1 MRINTH
7 IHTPY
12 SFSAFDSIEDI
23 VAAAKNEGI
32 AVLGINDSNTIE
44 GHGHFAE
51 ECSKN
56 GIYPLFNIEF
66 ATVVESDKAGDFH
79 WNDPSY
85 AGIMHLCGKALD
97 FPVSFNSDSRNLIG
111 AIWKISQDRIWK
123 IITKLNA
130 YFKSV
135 NIDYQLDYNALRSHY
150 AKHAIT
156 DWHITRAV
164 YTDFITRWGGTDQF
178 IQNFKTALKLDSF
191 TFDSNDAVQIQRVIR
206 SKLLD
211 AGSPG
216 FVEEYYDKTLRFYEA
231 RMLILSAGGIPCYTL
246 FLDSSQSITDKERN
260 FDILIN
266 ELLSMD
272 IRAVEFIPEKV
283 SIDLLKKYAHRF
295 YEKGFIVT
303 FGTEHNNLEQ
313 QSLVPRTWN
322 GKPLDDELVRIGY
335 DGACIY
341 AAHQEMHHQKC
352 PGFIDDMGKRI
363 VHPARIR
370 DFIRIGDDVI
380 KRALSHENQQELKW
394 YEPTYS

>member
-7 IHTPY
+7 VHTPY
-12 SFSAFDSIEDI
+12 SFSAFDSIGEI
-23 VAAAKNEGI
+23 VATAKHEGI
-32 AVLGINDSNTIE
+32 GVLGINDFNTIE

-56 GIYPLFNIEF
+56 AIYPLFNIEL
-66 ATVVESDKAGDFH
+66 ATVMESDKNADIH

-85 AGIMHLCGKALD
+85 AGVMHLCGKALD
-97 FPVSFNSDSRNLIG
+97 FPVSFNNDSRNLIG
-111 AIWKISQDRIWK
+111 SVWKISQDRIWK
-123 IITKLNA
+123 IITKLNEH
-130 YFKSV
+130 FKSV
-135 NIDYQLDYNALRSHY
+135 NFDYHLDYNTLRSHY
-150 AKHAIT
+150 AKHAIS
-156 DWHITRAV
+156 DWHIIRAM
-164 YTDFITRWGGTDQF
+164 YNDFLSRWGSTGTF
-178 IQNFKTALKLDSF
+178 EQNLRIILKMGSF
-191 TFDSNDAVQIQRVIR
+191 AIDSNDALEVQRVIK

-216 FVEEYYDKTLRFYEA
+216 FVEAYYNKSLRFYEA
-231 RMLILSAGGIPCYTL
+231 KMLILSAGGIPCYTM
-246 FLDSSQSITDKERN
+246 FLDSSQPITDKERN
-260 FDILIN
+260 IDLLIN
-266 ELLSMD
+266 DLVTMD
-272 IRAVEFIPEKV
+272 IQAVEFIPEKV
-283 SIDLLKKYAHRF
+283 SIDLLKKYTHRF

-303 FGTEHNNLEQ
+303 FGTEHNNVER

-322 GKPLDDELVRIGY
+322 GKTLDDELVRIGH

-352 PGFIDDMGKRI
+352 PGFVDDMGKRI

>member
-12 SFSAFDSIEDI
+12 SFSAYDSIGEI
-23 VAAAKNEGI
+23 VATAKHEGV
-32 AVLGINDSNTIE
+32 AVLGINDFNTIE

-56 GIYPLFNIEF
+56 AIYPLFNIEF
-66 ATVVESDKAGDFH
+66 ATLIESDKTARLH
-79 WNDPSY
+79 WNDPIN

-97 FPVSFNSDSRNLIG
+97 FPVAFNSDSRNLIG
-111 AIWKISQDRIWK
+111 AVWKISQDRIWK
-123 IITKLNA
+123 IIAKLNE
-130 YFKSV
+130 YFESV
-135 NIDYQLDYNALRSHY
+135 NLDYVLDYNAMRAHY

-156 DWHITRAV
+156 DWHITRAL
-164 YTDFITRWGGTDQF
+164 YTDFMSKWDSQDLI
-178 IQNFKTALKLDSF
+178 IQNLKIILKMDSLSLDP
-191 TFDSNDAVQIQRVIR
+191 DNAVQMQNLIR

-216 FVEEYYDKTLRFYEA
+216 YVEEYYNNSVRFYEA
-231 RMLILSAGGIPCYTL
+231 KMLILSAGGIPCYTL
-246 FLDSSQSITDKERN
+246 LLDSSQPLTDKERN
-260 FDILIN
+260 IDLLIN

-272 IRAVEFIPEKV
+272 IRAVELIPENV
-283 SIDLLKKYAHRF
+283 NSDLLKKYSRRF

-303 FGTEHNNLEQ
+303 FGTTHNQLERV
-313 QSLVPRTWN
+313 SLVPKMWDGN
-322 GKPLDDELVRIGY
+322 MLDDELVRIGY

-352 PGFIDDMGKRI
+352 PGFIDDMGKRL
-363 VHPARIR
+363 VHPARIK
-370 DFIRIGDDVI
+370 DFLRIGDDII
-380 KRALSHENQQELKW
+380 KRVLNHEDQHEVKW